1 MKPVFWIKESSYLK
15 KINEK
20 FSTNF
25 PTMVSKN
32 NCEFLKL
39 TNKSLQMFP
48 SIMQTRNVFTVIHVA
63 KVRKQKDII
72 KTTSCSKFTKMSWL
86 MLK

>member
-1 MKPVFWIKESSYLK
+1 MKDPVTFLK
-15 KINEK
+15 LNEK
-20 FSTNF
+20 FRINF
-25 PTMVSKN
+25 SKMVSKN

-39 TNKSLQMFP
+39 TNKPLQMFP
-48 SIMQTRNVFTVIHVA
+48 SVTRIRNVFITIHMA
-63 KVRKQKDII
+63 KVRKHKDII